1 MNDYSLPSGFL
12 YTEETK
18 LSQDTIPSLEE
29 EVYYDDSSILALVAS
44 YLTVLAWVW
53 RTSST
58 P

>member
-29 EVYYDDSSILALVAS
+29 EVY
-44 YLTVLAWVW
+44 
-53 RTSST
+53 
-58 P
+58 